1 MGAQSLSRLCVALPL
16 LLLALAQ
23 SARSQPAPP
32 ADITAFIEQRDVC
45 DHLRGE
51 LPDPEEQEQLDE
63 AVRDINQ
70 QCKGTDAVL
79 AALKKKYADAPATL
93 NVLNRYEID
102 IEAP

>member
-1 MGAQSLSRLCVALPL
+1 MDVKDMRRQCATFVWGV
-16 LLLALAQ
+16 LALAQ
-23 SARSQPAPP
+23 TACAQAAPP
-32 ADITAFIEQRDVC
+32 ADLTAFIEQRDVC

-51 LPDPEEQEQLDE
+51 LPDPEEQEQLDD
-63 AVRDINQ
+63 AVRNINQ